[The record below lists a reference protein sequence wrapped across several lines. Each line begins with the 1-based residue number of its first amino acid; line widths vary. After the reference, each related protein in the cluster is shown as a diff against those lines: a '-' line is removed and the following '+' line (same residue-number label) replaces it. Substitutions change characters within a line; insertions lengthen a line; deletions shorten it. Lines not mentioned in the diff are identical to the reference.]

1 MGVAGDACMAGVA
14 TLLRSAREHAGLTIE
29 EIAARTKISPAAL
42 AAIERGDFDRL
53 PGEFFARAFV
63 RSYAQ
68 ELRLPVPEV
77 MAEYRCGG
85 APAPSG
91 PAARRHGITA
101 KCGVGVRRAPDGAA
115 HYPAEPDHR
124 RVVGRSS
131 SDHRGG
137 RDAGRESPRAS
148 GGSRTARGRNVR
160 NRASDRSA
168 RSRLVRSRPV
178 CGDPPTT
185 RASPRVLSKL
195 TLEIRPSRRLWVTGH
210 ADGRRVLYRNIQP
223 GERVVVEGSEL
234 SFRVGDAGAFE
245 YTLNGV
251 PGKPPGRSG
260 EVREFRITR
269 ENYREFAR

>member
-1 MGVAGDACMAGVA
+1 MGVAGAIYMAGVA
-14 TLLRSAREHAGLTIE
+14 TRLRSAREHGGLTIE
-29 EIAARTKISPAAL
+29 QIAARTKISPAAL

-53 PGEFFARAFV
+53 PGEFFARAFI

-68 ELRLPVPEV
+68 ELRLPVAEV
-77 MAEYRCGG
+77 MAEYEAARPHARVVQHDATASQRNAGPALDERRTTPRTILPNPTTAVWSIAALAIIVAAVILVVNRPDRQRDAGPRAVGTSGTAPSVGG
-85 APAPSG
+85 PVAAASVGAQPAAPTAAPAP
-91 PAARRHGITA
+91 P
-101 KCGVGVRRAPDGAA
+101 GVP
-115 HYPAEPDHR
+115 
-124 RVVGRSS
+124 
-131 SDHRGG
+131 
-137 RDAGRESPRAS
+137 
-148 GGSRTARGRNVR
+148 
-160 NRASDRSA
+160 
-168 RSRLVRSRPV
+168 
-178 CGDPPTT
+178 
-185 RASPRVLSKL
+185 SKL

-210 ADGRRVLYRNIQP
+210 ADGTRVLYRNIQP

>member
-14 TLLRSAREHAGLTIE
+14 TRLRSAREHAGLTIE
-29 EIAARTKISPAAL
+29 EIAARTKISPVAL

-77 MAEYRCGG
+77 MAEYDAAARPHPPVLQHDATASQRNGG
-85 APAPSG
+85 SASDELRTAPRTILPNPTTAVWSVAALAIIVAAVMLVVNRPERQGEFEPRAVGTSGTAPVVGGPVAAASVGAQPAATTAAPAP
-91 PAARRHGITA
+91 P
-101 KCGVGVRRAPDGAA
+101 GVP
-115 HYPAEPDHR
+115 
-124 RVVGRSS
+124 
-131 SDHRGG
+131 
-137 RDAGRESPRAS
+137 
-148 GGSRTARGRNVR
+148 
-160 NRASDRSA
+160 
-168 RSRLVRSRPV
+168 
-178 CGDPPTT
+178 
-185 RASPRVLSKL
+185 SKL

-210 ADGRRVLYRNIQP
+210 ADGTRVLYRNIQP

-269 ENYREFAR
+269 KNYREFAR